1 MIRNYLFIVIMF
13 VLFGAAIATPFGALQ
28 GYLWF
33 ALFRPQDWVWF
44 DISQFRLSLLLGCFL
59 LFRCFTTK
67 AWPNISH
74 PISIGMIAFLLTG
87 LIAQGNAV
95 NPALG
100 WYWLD
105 FFFRLTIV
113 TLLLITLVNTERR
126 FFWTVLTISSSLGYY
141 TAKAGL
147 ASLLGGGGHFFEGL
161 SGAFSDSNAYALA
174 GTMIIPMLLAV
185 ATNAPEEW
193 RCRKL
198 MTLGYRVAVPLTAFL
213 IISTFSRGGLLALG
227 AVLFAFLILHR
238 NRFTILAV
246 LILLSVVVYP
256 FVPIPD
262 GYMDRITTITTYEEV
277 EETSALSRLH
287 FWRVGW
293 DMAVDNPLGVGMFNS
308 GPTYNRYDFSDGLYG
323 KNRVMHS
330 SHFQVLAE
338 QGFVGFAIW
347 GWLFISSFRS
357 CFRIRRLAMV
367 ELFDADNIKFYES
380 MTTALIISMFAFLVG
395 GSFISL
401 ALNDL
406 TWLTFGLV
414 VALEQLYN
422 KSKTLNQNMPGVDR
436 QIVA

>member
-44 DISQFRLSLLLGCFL
+44 DISQFRISLLLGCFL

-126 FFWTVLTISSSLGYY
+126 FFWTILTISSSLGYY
-141 TAKAGL
+141 TTKAGL
-147 ASLLGGGGHFFEGL
+147 ASLLGGGGRFFSGL
-161 SGAFSDSNAYALA
+161 SGSFADSNAYALA
-174 GTMIIPMLLAV
+174 GAMIIPLLLAV
-185 ATNAPEEW
+185 AANVPEEW
-193 RCRKL
+193 PHRKFI
-198 MTLGYRVAVPLTAFL
+198 TFGYRTAAPLTAFL
-213 IISTFSRGGLLALG
+213 IVSTFSRGGLLALA
-227 AVLFAFLILHR
+227 AVLFTFFILHR
-238 NRFTILAV
+238 RRFLIFGGLVIASIVV
-246 LILLSVVVYP
+246 LP

-262 GYMDRITTITTYEEV
+262 GYKERITTITNYDEADES
-277 EETSALSRLH
+277 SALSRLH

-293 DMAVDNPLGVGMFNS
+293 DIAVDNPFGVGLLNS
-308 GPTYNRYDFSDGLYG
+308 GSSYDRYDFSEGLYG
-323 KNRVMHS
+323 KNRVLHS

-338 QGFVGFAIW
+338 NGFVGFGIW
-347 GWLFISSFRS
+347 CWLFFISFRT
-357 CFRIRRLAMV
+357 CFRIRRFARL
-367 ELFDADNIKFYES
+367 ELLGANNAHFYENMAIALMVS
-380 MTTALIISMFAFLVG
+380 MIGFLVG
-395 GSFISL
+395 GSFLSM
-401 ALNDL
+401 AVNDL

-414 VALEQLYN
+414 AALDRLCLSAVPN
-422 KSKTLNQNMPGVDR
+422 KQ
-436 QIVA
+436 